1 MTEVSIKNAYLVSAQ
16 RTIAKLATEKL
27 DIGVSVKWAA
37 TKALQKIEELLKLLG
52 SEENTLIKKYAK
64 LTEGGEFEQ
73 VRDKEGA
80 VVPNTWI
87 FADSSNESK
96 EKFSREH
103 TELME
108 APNLLQFE
116 KIKLSRL
123 ENSGLTGVE
132 LLAIEFIID
141 PEG

>member
-16 RTIAKLATEKL
+16 RTLAKLATEKL

-96 EKFSREH
+96 EKFSKEH
-103 TELME
+103 AELME